1 MEKVRTGDGD
11 ITSEPATGAPDAERN
26 NISLAP
32 ASAEKPEYMKGLSLH
47 MLTAGIWI
55 ALFLSTL
62 ETTIVS
68 TSLVS
73 IADSLS
79 GFEYRNWVVTAY
91 FLTYT
96 GFLVIYAK
104 LASIFGS
111 KTMFLL
117 ALILFTVFSIA
128 CGSASSMTQLIILRA
143 FQGIGG
149 SGIYSMVLVI
159 APGLVPQTEYG
170 KYIGIISSVFA
181 LASIVGPLVGGA
193 ISTTTTWRWV
203 FLLNGPPGAA
213 SILLVAIFLPASKV
227 EHSASSFVTRLR
239 AKFSRKTT
247 QRVDI
252 FGAFSL
258 LAASVL
264 LVFALESGGTQYEW
278 ESAAIISTIVLSG
291 LLWIVFI
298 AQEMYLEHTTA
309 TQEPIFPMGLLKNR
323 FLASMMLT
331 TFFIGFPF
339 VTILFTIPQQAQAV
353 YGLSAIKASLSV
365 LPLLLTSPAATA
377 ASGVLTSTFNVP
389 PTYLIIAGAVIQF
402 IGVGLAIKI
411 PLTGDDISAQ
421 QYGFEAVMGVGFGL
435 TLSTVLTLGQLIVS
449 KENAGVVMGAL
460 TQIRVLGGTIALAI
474 CSAILS
480 NHLKKSLAGVITAEE
495 LEDISETLASISS
508 LGSERAAEVKYA
520 FAVGYRKQFQLL
532 TGFSGAAFLASLFLI
547 SRHPITVR
555 GVVSKNA
562 PSGSSDSNESTLR
575 APSETP
581 QAT

>member
-1 MEKVRTGDGD
+1 MEKARTGDGD
-11 ITSEPATGAPDAERN
+11 TTSEPATSARDAERN
-26 NISLAP
+26 SVSSAP
-32 ASAEKPEYMKGLSLH
+32 ASDEKPEYMKGLSLY

-79 GFEYRNWVVTAY
+79 GFENRNWVVTAY

-96 GFLVIYAK
+96 ARQYFRVENHVPPRPDTVYG
-104 LASIFGS
+104 
-111 KTMFLL
+111 
-117 ALILFTVFSIA
+117 ILNR
-128 CGSASSMTQLIILRA
+128 LIILRA
-143 FQGIGG
+143 FQGMGG

-227 EHSASSFVTRLR
+227 EHSASSFATRLR
-239 AKFSRKTT
+239 AKFSRKST
-247 QRVDI
+247 QRVDTL
-252 FGAFSL
+252 GAFSL

-264 LVFALESGGTQYEW
+264 LVFALESGGTRYEW
-278 ESAAIISTIVLSG
+278 DNAAIISTIVLSG

-298 AQEMYLEHTTA
+298 VQQMYLEHTKA
-309 TQEPIFPMGLLKNR
+309 TREPIFPMGLLKNR
-323 FLASMMLT
+323 LLVSMMFT

-411 PLTGDDISAQ
+411 PLTGDNISAQ
-421 QYGFEAVMGVGFGL
+421 QYGFEAVMGVSFGL

-449 KENAGVVMGAL
+449 KENSGVVMGAL

-480 NHLKKSLAGVITAEE
+480 NHLKKNLAGVITTEE

-547 SRHPITVR
+547 SRHPVTVR

-562 PSGSSDSNESTLR
+562 PSSSSDSNESTLR